1 MRRVTGPP
9 AALALACVFHAVAPL
24 IWVGPGLP
32 YEWDETVYIS
42 QVSLHA
48 PAGLFTAPRARGLT
62 ILLAPLT
69 ELTSSTAALRWYL
82 AVVSAAGLYLAFLPW
97 LRLWPGYMAPV
108 AAVLLSTLW
117 TSIFYGFEAMPNLY
131 VAIGAVASVGYF
143 LLICREPQRPVY
155 LVWLAL
161 WLAFTALIRPS
172 DSLYLVA
179 ALLAGAATMRGTSLR
194 RRGLV
199 SAVIIAA
206 VAAGWSEWI
215 VEAFVSYG
223 GLARRLQAASAENT
237 AGLHMALGL
246 EARALAGPTL
256 CRPCTQPVVWPAT
269 AWWFA
274 VPPLVALGIAAAVRR
289 RRAALAVLPACAGLA
304 LLAEYTVTISYAAPR
319 FLLPVYALASI
330 PAAQGL
336 LWIAGLSARWR
347 WRAFWLTAVAAMLA
361 VQLASQLAILERHVV
376 PVQTAIR
383 LQYVS
388 VARAVRAQGVQPPC
402 VLVGRTAA
410 PIAFSA
416 GCTDVPALAQPA
428 QLEQAARRS
437 DVGVLTTRR
446 VARAF
451 YSRWPSYRLRA
462 THLRHRWY
470 LYVHPQEV
478 SRSRRRAARA
488 AGRSRGSAR
497 PGGYARGQ
505 DEARTARPAIP
516 RA

>member
-1 MRRVTGPP
+1 MNVITSTTVRRVTGPS
-9 AALALACVFHAVAPL
+9 AALAFVCVFHAIAPL
-24 IWVGPGLP
+24 IWVGSNLS

-82 AVVSAAGLYLAFLPW
+82 AVLSAVGLYLAFLPW
-97 LRLWPGYMAPV
+97 LRLWPGYMAPI
-108 AAVLLSTLW
+108 AAALFSTLW

-143 LLICREPQRPVY
+143 LRVRHEPHRPVH
-155 LVWLAL
+155 LVWLTF
-161 WLAFTALIRPS
+161 WLAFTALMRPY

-179 ALLAGAATMRGTSLR
+179 ALLVGAATMHGVSLR
-194 RRGLV
+194 RRGMV
-199 SAVIIAA
+199 SAVLIAA
-206 VAAGWSEWI
+206 VALGWSEWI

-256 CRPCTQPVVWPAT
+256 CRPCTQPVMWPAT

-274 VPPLVALGIAAAVRR
+274 VPPLVALGVAAAVSRR
-289 RRAALAVLPACAGLA
+289 QAALAVVPTCAGLA

-336 LWIAGLSARWR
+336 DWVAGFLTRWW
-347 WRAFWLTAVAAMLA
+347 WRTLWLTAVAAMLA
-361 VQLASQLAILERHVV
+361 VQLVSQLAVLDRYVV
-376 PVQTAIR
+376 PVQRASR
-383 LQYVS
+383 LQYIS
-388 VARAVRAQGVQPPC
+388 VAQAVREQGLGQPC
-402 VLVGRTAA
+402 VLVGYSAA

-416 GCTDVPALAQPA
+416 GCTDVPTITDAR
-428 QLEQAARRS
+428 QLKEAARRS

-451 YSRWPSYRLRA
+451 YSGWPSYRLRA
-462 THLRHRWY
+462 AHVRHRWY
-470 LYVHPQEV
+470 LYVHL
-478 SRSRRRAARA
+478 
-488 AGRSRGSAR
+488 
-497 PGGYARGQ
+497 
-505 DEARTARPAIP
+505 RT
-516 RA
+516 